1 MSIIQLE
8 NISFKYDANKR
19 DQPIVNDLSLN
30 IEKGTLTVLYG
41 KSGSGKTTMLNI
53 IAGLLK
59 PQNGKVIVNNQNLC
73 DMSRKELEQFRAGE
87 IGFIF
92 QMFYLIPQF
101 SAVDNVVVGMKNNKK
116 KYREKKKEALNILE
130 MFAMEAFANDYPEYL
145 SGGQQQRIAIARA
158 IANDSKIIL
167 ADEPTGNLDKETA
180 EGMLEILRNLSKR
193 GKTVLLVS
201 HDDRVKE
208 YCDQV
213 IYMEKLQNIRR

>member
-8 NISFKYDANKR
+8 NISFKYDAHKR

-92 QMFYLIPQF
+92 
-101 SAVDNVVVGMKNNKK
+101 SNV
-116 KYREKKKEALNILE
+116 LSDTTIL
-130 MFAMEAFANDYPEYL
+130 
-145 SGGQQQRIAIARA
+145 S
-158 IANDSKIIL
+158 S
-167 ADEPTGNLDKETA
+167 
-180 EGMLEILRNLSKR
+180 
-193 GKTVLLVS
+193 
-201 HDDRVKE
+201 
-208 YCDQV
+208 
-213 IYMEKLQNIRR
+213 

>member
-8 NISFKYDANKR
+8 NISFKYDAHKR

-116 KYREKKKEALNILE
+116 NT
-130 MFAMEAFANDYPEYL
+130 M
-145 SGGQQQRIAIARA
+145 
-158 IANDSKIIL
+158 
-167 ADEPTGNLDKETA
+167 
-180 EGMLEILRNLSKR
+180 KR
-193 GKTVLLVS
+193 KRSTE
-201 HDDRVKE
+201 HT
-208 YCDQV
+208 
-213 IYMEKLQNIRR
+213 

>member
-8 NISFKYDANKR
+8 NISFKYDAHKR

-116 KYREKKKEALNILE
+116 NTMKRKKK
-130 MFAMEAFANDYPEYL
+130 
-145 SGGQQQRIAIARA
+145 
-158 IANDSKIIL
+158 
-167 ADEPTGNLDKETA
+167 
-180 EGMLEILRNLSKR
+180 
-193 GKTVLLVS
+193 
-201 HDDRVKE
+201 H
-208 YCDQV
+208 
-213 IYMEKLQNIRR
+213 

>member
-8 NISFKYDANKR
+8 NISFKYDAHKR

-92 QMFYLIPQF
+92 FQMFYLIPQF
-101 SAVDNVVVGMKNNKK
+101 SAVDNVVVGMKKNNKK
-116 KYREKKKEALNILE
+116 KYREKKK
-130 MFAMEAFANDYPEYL
+130 
-145 SGGQQQRIAIARA
+145 
-158 IANDSKIIL
+158 K
-167 ADEPTGNLDKETA
+167 
-180 EGMLEILRNLSKR
+180 KR
-193 GKTVLLVS
+193 
-201 HDDRVKE
+201 
-208 YCDQV
+208 
-213 IYMEKLQNIRR
+213 